1 MERNDISWIGIE
13 FKGTNAIVKIVEAT
27 KKPDIIDE
35 KYFCNIVASK
45 DAVITRIVVQN
56 GTAQVKVGD
65 TVKKGDILIAGWM
78 QGEHTEKY
86 FVNSAGEVKG
96 KIQYTQ
102 IEKINKKETK
112 KSKTGK
118 MEKKYSI
125 KINNF
130 VINLYKKYSKFK
142 KYDTI
147 VSEKNLRLFKN
158 LYLPIQIK
166 EIRNYEVNEEEIQ
179 NDYETAKSIG
189 ETTAKQKLDATLGF
203 SNTEQINAN
212 SGALEQDKSQEQ
224 INDSKDPEE
233 QGKNEEQKSNNSDA
247 QGQEGKN
254 REIVDS
260 NTEVT
265 EKNDYYEVKVTY
277 QVVEDIGTKE
287 KI

>member
-102 IEKINKKETK
+102 IEKNGKKVFNKNK
-112 KSKTGK
+112 
-118 MEKKYSI
+118 
-125 KINNF
+125 
-130 VINLYKKYSKFK
+130 
-142 KYDTI
+142 
-147 VSEKNLRLFKN
+147 
-158 LYLPIQIK
+158 
-166 EIRNYEVNEEEIQ
+166 
-179 NDYETAKSIG
+179 
-189 ETTAKQKLDATLGF
+189 
-203 SNTEQINAN
+203 
-212 SGALEQDKSQEQ
+212 
-224 INDSKDPEE
+224 
-233 QGKNEEQKSNNSDA
+233 
-247 QGQEGKN
+247 
-254 REIVDS
+254 
-260 NTEVT
+260 
-265 EKNDYYEVKVTY
+265 
-277 QVVEDIGTKE
+277 
-287 KI
+287 